1 MAISCRQQDDPLR
14 VIDPLLHD
22 ISSKLSF
29 LICAEPLN
37 RPSSL
42 ISPGADMMGE
52 IRAAPRAA
60 ERMEAELFTRLYGWQ
75 KEQSLEHDR
84 TGEGQE

>member
-1 MAISCRQQDDPLR
+1 LR
-14 VIDPLLHD
+14 VIDPLLRWHFEQAVLFNMRGESTFEFD
-22 ISSKLSF
+22 F
-29 LICAEPLN
+29 P
-37 RPSSL
+37 
-42 ISPGADMMGE
+42 PGTDMMGE

-84 TGEGQE
+84 AGEGQE